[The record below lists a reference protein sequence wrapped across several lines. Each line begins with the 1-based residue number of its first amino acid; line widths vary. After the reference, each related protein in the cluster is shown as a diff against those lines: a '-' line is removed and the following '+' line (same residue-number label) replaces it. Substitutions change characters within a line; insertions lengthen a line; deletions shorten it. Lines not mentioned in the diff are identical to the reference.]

1 MSDGPRQADLL
12 VDLALER
19 YRLGCSADGEPF
31 AVEIEGANIARLFRG
46 RGGSLRSELA
56 EWFHDVHGKAP
67 TANSLSDAMLV
78 LEGQARRADRTSVH
92 LRVAG
97 HENTVVI
104 DLGTADGTAVV
115 VDADGWRTTTLS
127 PVLFRRTALTGA
139 LPAPESG
146 GDLDDLRD
154 LLNIDRRLWPL
165 AVAWLVAA
173 LMPTIPH
180 PILALLGEQGT
191 GKSTFA
197 RLLTRLI
204 DPSPAQLRTAPRDVD
219 TWVVAASGSWVVA
232 LDNLSSIKEWMSD
245 ALCRAATGDG
255 LVRRRLYSDDDLSV
269 LAFRRVVAL
278 TSIDAGALRGD
289 LADRLLV
296 LDLTRIDPTRR
307 RLDADLEA
315 RFLAAWPALFG
326 AMLDLTA
333 KVLGVL
339 PAVHLARPPRMADF
353 ARVVAAVDEV
363 LGTDALDRYAA
374 QGERM
379 AEDVIESSPL
389 AAAVRD
395 LAGLGP
401 WTGTAADLYKRLT
414 PDRVPDSWPK
424 SPRGLS
430 GALTRAMPALRSV
443 GVEVTRHERSGA
455 ARLITVRE
463 EGKPPSQP
471 SQPSSA
477 PETQAHIDDGRPG
490 STVTD
495 DPATV
500 TDRHPPSHETARNPG
515 RNDGHDANDGRIGT
529 HHPEPPDA
537 DDEPPDDVPDHILDL
552 APEPER
558 PTDADLARWEAS
570 DTGIDEDGE
579 AA

>member
-1 MSDGPRQADLL
+1 MSEPRQADLI
-12 VDLALER
+12 VALALGR
-19 YRLGCSADGEPF
+19 YRLGCSGDGEPF
-31 AVEIEGANIARLFRG
+31 AVENEGANIARLFRG

-56 EWFHDVHGKAP
+56 DLFNDTHGKAP

-78 LEGQARRADRTSVH
+78 LEGQARRTDRTSVH
-92 LRVAG
+92 LRVAA
-97 HENTVVI
+97 HEHSVVI
-104 DLGTADGTAVV
+104 DLGNADGTAVV
-115 VDADGWRTTTLS
+115 VDGDGWKTTTLS

-139 LPAPESG
+139 LPVPAAG
-146 GDLDDLRD
+146 GNLADLRD
-154 LLNIDRRLWPL
+154 LLNIDPGLWPL
-165 AVAWLVAA
+165 ALAWLVAA
-173 LMPTIPH
+173 LLPSIPH

-232 LDNLSSIKEWMSD
+232 LDNLSTIKEWLSD

-296 LDLTRIDPTRR
+296 VDLGRIEPDRR
-307 RLDADLEA
+307 RLDADLEE
-315 RFLAAWPALFG
+315 RFLTLWPGLFG
-326 AMLDLTA
+326 ALLDLTA
-333 KVLGVL
+333 QVLDVL
-339 PAVHLARPPRMADF
+339 PDVRLARPPRMADF
-353 ARVVAAVDEV
+353 AHVVAAVDQV
-363 LGTDALDRYAA
+363 LGTNALEQYASQA
-374 QGERM
+374 DRM

-401 WTGTAADLYKRLT
+401 WTGTSADLYKRLT
-414 PDRVPDSWPK
+414 PERPPDSWPK
-424 SPRGLS
+424 TPRGLS

-443 GVEVTRHERSGA
+443 GIIVTRHERSGA
-455 ARLITVRE
+455 ARLITVRQE
-463 EGKPPSQP
+463 AESPSQP
-471 SQPSSA
+471 SQPS
-477 PETQAHIDDGRPG
+477 PAHDGR
-490 STVTD
+490 
-495 DPATV
+495 
-500 TDRHPPSHETARNPG
+500 
-515 RNDGHDANDGRIGT
+515 DGHDEGIGT
-529 HHPEPPDA
+529 HHPA
-537 DDEPPDDVPDHILDL
+537 ACQHDDEPPDDVPDWKLDQ
-552 APEPER
+552 APTPNR

-570 DTGIDEDGE
+570 DLGIDDDSE